1 MYTNLQLASRMY
13 VGTVPVIP
21 LTWLLVKVEER
32 VLFSLS
38 FFLFPK
44 KEIEVVRW
52 IYMYSTNVVGAS

>member
-1 MYTNLQLASRMY
+1 MYTNLQLASRTY

-32 VLFSLS
+32 VLFSLF

>member
-1 MYTNLQLASRMY
+1 M
-13 VGTVPVIP
+13 IP